1 MSLLSLL
8 WLVFCSSTI
17 IMVVNFFFLKSQ
29 GEASNTSND
38 ESLTLAEFARVVF
51 FISLILLLIYY
62 FGIALVLVVLAFS
75 TGIVWLLEIFYLRS
89 HRLSELA
96 SMDAVSG
103 GASEE
108 MRVMATKEPWLVEMS
123 RTFFPI
129 VLLVLVVRSFVV
141 EPFRIPSGSMM
152 PTLLVGDFILVNK
165 FAYGLRLPVIH
176 TKIINNAEPQRGEV
190 FVFRYPK
197 NPHVDYIKRV
207 IGVPG
212 DHIVYRDKK
221 LTINGQPAPRKYMDT
236 YVGTG
241 SGSSSTGAKYHQEDL
256 LGTKHDILILP
267 DRNVFG
273 GDFEY
278 VVPEGQYFA
287 MGDNRDNSRDSRAW
301 GTVPEENLVGKA
313 FMIWM
318 NWDWQADSVINWKRL
333 GKSIN

>member
-1 MSLLSLL
+1 M
-8 WLVFCSSTI
+8 
-17 IMVVNFFFLKSQ
+17 
-29 GEASNTSND
+29 
-38 ESLTLAEFARVVF
+38 TLDFP
-51 FISLILLLIYY
+51 LLL
-62 FGIALVLVVLAFS
+62 VLLTFF
-75 TGIVWLLEIFYLRS
+75 TGIVWALDVFYLGPR
-89 HRLSELA
+89 RLQSLA

-108 MRVMATKEPWLVEMS
+108 MRTKATNEPWLVEMS

-129 VLLVLVVRSFVV
+129 ILLVLVVRSFIV

-165 FAYGLRLPVIH
+165 FAYGLRLPVLN
-176 TKIINNAEPQRGEV
+176 TKFLDIDEPKRGEV
-190 FVFRYPK
+190 FVFRYPE

-212 DHIVYRDKK
+212 DHIVYHNKQ
-221 LTINGQPAPRKYMDT
+221 LTINGQAAPQEYLDT
-236 YVGTG
+236 YVGIG
-241 SGSSSTGAKYHQEDL
+241 SGRSSTGARRLEEDL
-256 LGTKHDILILP
+256 LGIKHNILVMP

-278 VVPEGQYFA
+278 VVPDGQYFA

-301 GTVPEENLVGKA
+301 GTVPEANLVGKA

-318 NWDWQADSVINWKRL
+318 NWDWDAEGFIDWNRL
-333 GKSIN
+333 GDSLK